1 MEKII
6 PKLLLNVKGKY
17 YPALRLVI
25 LLLSDIF
32 ALYLSI
38 SLPIKLYLSNNN
50 YSYLDYVWIIYSF
63 CLIGP
68 IIFLYS
74 KVYTSLIK
82 YINSLFL
89 YRVILSNTFLAF
101 VVFLIGYFLNFDIPN
116 LKFWSL
122 VLIISPCIV
131 CFFRILQRDILL
143 YISSKSKK
151 HIKKNQDLI
160 AIYGAGMAGALLLN
174 SLNKDIN
181 NKVYTFIDDNQKLHK
196 RTINGIPVC
205 SLEKLKELVKN
216 KVVNKVLLAM
226 PSLSEKD

>member
-50 YSYLDYVWIIYSF
+50 YSYLDYVWITYSF

-89 YRVILSNTFLAF
+89 YRVIISNTFLTLWF
-101 VVFLIGYFLNFDIPN
+101 
-116 LKFWSL
+116 
-122 VLIISPCIV
+122 
-131 CFFRILQRDILL
+131 
-143 YISSKSKK
+143 
-151 HIKKNQDLI
+151 
-160 AIYGAGMAGALLLN
+160 
-174 SLNKDIN
+174 
-181 NKVYTFIDDNQKLHK
+181 
-196 RTINGIPVC
+196 
-205 SLEKLKELVKN
+205 
-216 KVVNKVLLAM
+216 
-226 PSLSEKD
+226 